1 MVVVAAGASVLSRPP
16 IPVLAMPAPHQP
28 IVILGGFLIT
38 QEAYQPMRHCLAVRS
53 GQPLER
59 VELVS
64 VGRLEW
70 LLTVW
75 PSAWA
80 RILDRVALA
89 VERQARLSPTGR
101 VTLVGHSSGG
111 IMLRLFLDDQPFEGR
126 RWNGRALVDTLVMLG
141 SPHTA
146 LKATPLRQRVARQLP
161 GCPFAPAV
169 RYVSVA
175 GAVALDPASGQASDT
190 ARRMAPAAYRNSS
203 GDAHDRGDGLVPVS
217 SALLEGSES
226 VVLEGVAHGGA
237 FGPRWYG
244 TPQVVERWWAA
255 VADPQAPCSAPT

>member
-1 MVVVAAGASVLSRPP
+1 MVAAGASVLSRPP

-126 RWNGRALVDTLVMLG
+126 RWNGRALVDTMVMLG

-146 LKATPLRQRVARQLP
+146 LKATPLRQRVARQLQHDEVLF
-161 GCPFAPAV
+161 GELAV
-169 RYVSVA
+169 GAAGEAVLVGAIELVA
-175 GAVALDPASGQASDT
+175 EIQGGQSFRVRCQRFGA
-190 ARRMAPAAYRNSS
+190 
-203 GDAHDRGDGLVPVS
+203 AHD
-217 SALLEGSES
+217 
-226 VVLEGVAHGGA
+226 GGEIGA
-237 FGPRWYG
+237 AGGEIGP
-244 TPQVVERWWAA
+244 
-255 VADPQAPCSAPT
+255 

>member
-1 MVVVAAGASVLSRPP
+1 MVAAGAPADGAV
-16 IPVLAMPAPHQP
+16 IPAPHQP

-38 QEAYQPMRHCLAVRS
+38 QEAYQPMRRRLAERS

-59 VELVS
+59 VELVP

-70 LLTVW
+70 LLTVL
-75 PSAWA
+75 PSVWA

-89 VERQARLSPTGR
+89 VEQQARLSPTGR

-111 IMLRLFLDDQPFEGR
+111 IMLRLFLDDRPFEGR
-126 RWNGRALVDTLVMLG
+126 IWNGRARVDTLVMLG

-146 LKATPLRQRVARQLP
+146 LKATPLRQRVAHQLP

-175 GAVALDPASGQASDT
+175 GNVDLDPVAAQASAT
-190 ARRMAPAAYRNSS
+190 ARRMAPTAYRNST
-203 GDAHDRGDGLVPVS
+203 GNPDDRGDGLVPVS
-217 SALLEGSES
+217 GAVLSGSRPIE
-226 VVLEGVAHGGA
+226 LEGVAHGGA

-244 TPQVVERWWAA
+244 NPEVVERWWSL
-255 VADPQAPCSAPT
+255 QSAPPA

>member
-1 MVVVAAGASVLSRPP
+1 MVAAGAPADGAV
-16 IPVLAMPAPHQP
+16 IPAPHQP

-38 QEAYQPMRHCLAVRS
+38 QEAYQPMRRRLAERS

-59 VELVS
+59 VELVP

-70 LLTVW
+70 LLTVL
-75 PSAWA
+75 PSVWA

-89 VERQARLSPTGR
+89 VEQQARLSPTGR

-111 IMLRLFLDDQPFEGR
+111 IMLRLFLDNRPFEGR
-126 RWNGRALVDTLVMLG
+126 IWNGRARVDTLVMLG

-146 LKATPLRQRVARQLP
+146 LKATPLRQRVAHQLP

-175 GAVALDPASGQASDT
+175 GNVDLDPVAAQASAT
-190 ARRMAPAAYRNSS
+190 ARRMAPAAYRNST
-203 GDAHDRGDGLVPVS
+203 GDAHDRGDGLVPVA
-217 SALLEGSES
+217 SALLEGSQA

-244 TPQVVERWWAA
+244 TPEVVDRWWAA
-255 VADPQAPCSAPT
+255 VADPQAPHPSSSAPT